1 MALVVPAT
9 AGLCLMTRPFVELTV
24 SGSFQQATMVILPLA
39 AIAGGIRNIRIHFAD
54 QVLILMER
62 IDVGIW
68 INVAEAVCVVGAW
81 IGLQLGGLAG
91 AVEGCLVASAIGAAL
106 CFIYIRQK
114 FDLPLPWAD
123 TGRVFL
129 ATAIMLIVL
138 ILVPWDKLRIGPA
151 VHIALESGLGVLL
164 YGIALVW
171 LNPEYARIGLRQLVA
186 PAAEER

>member
-1 MALVVPAT
+1 
-9 AGLCLMTRPFVELTV
+9 MTQPFVELTV

-62 IDVGIW
+62 IDV
-68 INVAEAVCVVGAW
+68 
-81 IGLQLGGLAG
+81 
-91 AVEGCLVASAIGAAL
+91 AIGAAL

-114 FDLPLPWAD
+114 FDFPLPWAD

>member
-1 MALVVPAT
+1 MNSDWWESKGAPTVPHSGPCGRILLGLAAKPAAGQRLRQLRQLAQGGVLLMALVVPAT

-91 AVEGCLVASAIGAAL
+91 AVEDASSPPPSARRSALSISAKNSIFRCLGPTPVACS
-106 CFIYIRQK
+106 
-114 FDLPLPWAD
+114 
-123 TGRVFL
+123 
-129 ATAIMLIVL
+129 
-138 ILVPWDKLRIGPA
+138 LRPP
-151 VHIALESGLGVLL
+151 SC
-164 YGIALVW
+164 
-171 LNPEYARIGLRQLVA
+171 
-186 PAAEER
+186 

>member
-1 MALVVPAT
+1 LGLAAKPAAGQRLRQLRQLAQGGVLLMALVVPAT

-62 IDVGIW
+62 IDLGIW

-106 CFIYIRQK
+106 CFIYIRQNSI
-114 FDLPLPWAD
+114 FRCLGPTPVACS
-123 TGRVFL
+123 
-129 ATAIMLIVL
+129 
-138 ILVPWDKLRIGPA
+138 LRPP
-151 VHIALESGLGVLL
+151 SC
-164 YGIALVW
+164 
-171 LNPEYARIGLRQLVA
+171 
-186 PAAEER
+186 

>member
-1 MALVVPAT
+1 
-9 AGLCLMTRPFVELTV
+9 MTQPFVELTV
-24 SGSFQQATMVILPLA
+24 SGSFQQATIVILPLA

-114 FDLPLPWAD
+114 FDFPLPWAD

-151 VHIALESGLGVLL
+151 VHNALESGLGVLL